1 MNAFRKNVIQPIL
14 DCWSLMV
21 GLKITGKYFCKPL
34 ITVHYPREVIDDEN
48 LKTFGGHI
56 ELVGKPKDP
65 AMPKCISC
73 MMCVTNC
80 PSKCLKVVKQKAP
93 KLTPE
98 QEAEKTRCE
107 EAGEK
112 FKKPR
117 APKNPAKFAYDFSLC
132 SLCGTCIDNC
142 TPGAL
147 RFSNNIY
154 WVASD
159 RKEFNLDL
167 LARLKEQASEVSA
180 PAPAPKTEGQSAPAE
195 KEA

>member
-1 MNAFRKNVIQPIL
+1 MGKFKEHVIQPIL

-34 ITVHYPREVIDDEN
+34 ITVHYPRQVIDDEN
-48 LKTFGGHI
+48 LNTYGGHV
-56 ELVGKPKDP
+56 ELIGKPKDP

-93 KLTPE
+93 KPTPE
-98 QEAEKTRCE
+98 QEAAMAAAK

-112 FKKPR
+112 VKKPK
-117 APKNPAKFAYDFSLC
+117 APKNPAKFTYDYTLC

-142 TPGAL
+142 PAKSL
-147 RFSNNIY
+147 RFSNNVY
-154 WVASD
+154 WVATS
-159 RKEFNLDL
+159 RKDMNIDL
-167 LARLKEQASEVSA
+167 LARLKEQASELSVA
-180 PAPAPKTEGQSAPAE
+180 APKTEAVAAEAE